1 METLDNLIGP
11 NRMIKT
17 RLVVVEE
24 LFEDIF
30 IFKGRLKNRLDLA
43 DIHLLK

>member
-1 METLDNLIGP
+1 MLKN
-11 NRMIKT
+11 

-43 DIHLLK
+43 ELQMIFIY